1 MMVEKALRNCL
12 NAFSKF
18 LKDSGLVS
26 EDVKLEGVFLVY
38 WSKDDPESSYR
49 IVGGK
54 FVPKEVFAHL
64 LEAQEELEE
73 GG

>member
-1 MMVEKALRNCL
+1 ME
-12 NAFSKF
+12 
-18 LKDSGLVS
+18 
-26 EDVKLEGVFLVY
+26 LEGVFLVY

-54 FVPKEVFAHL
+54 FAPKEVFAHL

-73 GG
+73 CD

>member
-1 MMVEKALRNCL
+1 MMAEKALRDYL
-12 NAFSKF
+12 DGFSKF

-26 EDVKLEGVFLVY
+26 GDVDLEGVFLVY

-54 FVPKEVFAHL
+54 FVPKDVFAHL

-73 GG
+73 GD